1 MAAPGDT
8 QLHELEERMAR
19 SDPRFA
25 RGLGEGRPRRP
36 REYRHGP
43 AWALLAVSLAMQV
56 VGMLLPQG
64 LLLAAGLVVAGIAA
78 HLFVS
83 PPGLRRSGEP
93 WWRLP
98 HSRHG
103 TGGPRPRHG

>member
-1 MAAPGDT
+1 MAAPGDI

-25 RGLGEGRPRRP
+25 RGLREGRPRRP
-36 REYRHGP
+36 REYRRGP
-43 AWALLAVSLAMQV
+43 AWVLLAVSLAMQV
-56 VGMLLPQG
+56 AGMLLPQG

-78 HLFVS
+78 HQFVS
-83 PPGLRRSGEP
+83 PPGRRSDRP

-103 TGGPRPRHG
+103 TNGPEPRHG